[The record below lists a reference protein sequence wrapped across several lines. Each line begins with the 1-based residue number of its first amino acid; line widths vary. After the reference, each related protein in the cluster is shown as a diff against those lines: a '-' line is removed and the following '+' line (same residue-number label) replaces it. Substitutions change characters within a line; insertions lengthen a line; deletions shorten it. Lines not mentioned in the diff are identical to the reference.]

1 MLRFKED
8 TLELIDGRNPL
19 DIIFNY
25 DIPSVTYTLKTDDI
39 TTGEKS
45 SFTPYD
51 SRKGD
56 FIKDGKT
63 WFNEQTQTRLHIKND
78 GAGVKLFMSCESD
91 EVSEWGLNLPLN
103 FMGKKY
109 GGGWRNQYYMNAP
122 YITND
127 RVYKSFYFTKPNGNN
142 LLIVILSKANGWKI
156 DYSPFFGGLYLY
168 NFKLLANFDRAYG
181 NHERNKEMVVGIY
194 PVKNYTQALELMA
207 KRFNAPFMYSDFNA
221 GEVGKTINLKFFGD
235 CDALIEKHN
244 DKEKLLPKSDNYT
257 IAFEQETELIPCY
270 KNVRGA
276 GITLYGYK
284 DLIDLYKK
292 SMDSVDLEV
301 VKNTTDGNLC
311 EQQCW
316 ASAMVRFLCL
326 YKDRLTQK
334 EVEIY
339 EGKLKHLLDRV
350 TETDES
356 KAEVRLTILNKP
368 HEGLPAYNVFKSQRV
383 QEQYFGITLLLDSYK
398 YFKDEKY
405 FDYAINSMD
414 SLIDTYQKQ
423 DGRIE
428 VDWGLKGEDYTAVCS
443 PMIPLSDLMNFLKG
457 KDEVRVKKYYEAAS
471 KICEY
476 LYRRGFDLN
485 TEGGYVPGGKAEKPI
500 TDGGLCCTALTLLY
514 YCKHVK
520 KVDKYLKFAKQLM
533 DVHESWVMSSPIV
546 QIRES
551 SLRMSG
557 TNWDGDKD
565 GPALD
570 CAYGWTIWRAECNW
584 LYYEIVGDKKYKD
597 KAINAFNTNFAKVN
611 EKGEMFPIYNVDDI
625 NGGGFHSLSDE
636 IEFKIASK
644 FSKQVDCG
652 LTRYVWIRAVDCL
665 LKEKV

>member
-1 MLRFKED
+1 MLKFKEN
-8 TLELIDGRNPL
+8 TLDLVDGRNPF

-25 DIPSVTYTLKTDDI
+25 GLPSVTYTLKTDDI
-39 TTGEKS
+39 TKGEKPA
-45 SFTPYD
+45 FTPYA
-51 SRKGD
+51 SRTGEFKQKGNNWYNEET
-56 FIKDGKT
+56 KT
-63 WFNEQTQTRLHIKND
+63 TLKTKTD
-78 GAGVKLFMSCESD
+78 GAGVKLYLTCKSS

-109 GGGWRNQYYMNAP
+109 GGGWRNQFFMNAP

-127 RVYKSFYFTKPNGNN
+127 REYKSFYFTKPNGNN
-142 LLIVILSKANGWKI
+142 LLIVILSKANGWKM

-168 NFKLLANFDRAYG
+168 NFKLLANFDRAFG
-181 NHERNKEMVVGIY
+181 DFERNTEMVVGIY
-194 PVKNYTQALELMA
+194 PVKDYTQALELMS

-221 GEVGKTINLKFFGD
+221 GEVGKILKLKFFGD
-235 CDALIEKHN
+235 CDKIIEKHN
-244 DKEKLLPKSDNYT
+244 GKEQVLLKTDTYE
-257 IAFEQETELIPCY
+257 IKYEQETELIPCIGEI
-270 KNVRGA
+270 RGA

-284 DLIDLYKK
+284 DLVSLYKK
-292 SMDSVDLEV
+292 AMDSVDLDV
-301 VKNTTDGNLC
+301 VKNTTDSNLC

-316 ASAMVRFLCL
+316 ASAMVRFLTL
-326 YKDRLTQK
+326 YKDRLTNE

-339 EGKLKHLLDRV
+339 EGKLNSLLDRV

-356 KAEVRLTILNKP
+356 KAEVRLTIFDKP
-368 HEGLPAYNVFKSQRV
+368 HGNFPAYNVYKSQRV
-383 QEQYFGITLLLDSYK
+383 QEQYFGITLLLDAYK
-398 YFKDEKY
+398 YFKNEKY
-405 FDYAINSMD
+405 LTYAINATD
-414 SLIDTYQKQ
+414 SLLDTYQKQ

-428 VDWGLKGEDYTAVCS
+428 VTCSTKNEDYTAVCS
-443 PMIPLSDLMNFLKG
+443 PMIPIADLMNFLKG
-457 KDEVRVKKYYEAAS
+457 KDDVRVNRYFASAS

-485 TEGGYVPGGKAEKPI
+485 TEGGYVEGGRAEKPI

-514 YCKHVK
+514 YCKNVK
-520 KVDKYLKFAKQLM
+520 KVDKYLKFAKTLM
-533 DVHESWVMSSPIV
+533 DVHETWVMSSPIV

-584 LYYEIVGDKKYKD
+584 LYYELTGDEKYRD
-597 KAINAFNTNFAKVN
+597 KAINAFNTNFAKIN

-625 NGGGFHSLSDE
+625 NGGGFNYYSDD

-644 FSKQVDCG
+644 FSKQTDSG
-652 LTRYVWIRAVDCL
+652 LTRYVWIRAVDTI
-665 LKEKV
+665 LK